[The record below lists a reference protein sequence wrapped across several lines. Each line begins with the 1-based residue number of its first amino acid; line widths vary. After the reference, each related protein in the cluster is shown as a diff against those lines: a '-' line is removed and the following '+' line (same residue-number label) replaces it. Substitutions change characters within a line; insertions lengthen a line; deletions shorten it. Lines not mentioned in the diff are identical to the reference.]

1 MEVGNSGN
9 DGNSGNPTVP
19 EAAGNDGNSGND
31 EILAAIV
38 ALFTTPGT
46 PAELSTAA
54 VSKLIFRNVPEVT
67 AAVLANSDTFTV
79 TVTNKGQRLVRLR
92 GQEPLE
98 APDVDDLQA
107 GVPVGEVE
115 PGAESLDNL
124 ASG

>member
-9 DGNSGNPTVP
+9 DENSGNPTVP

-38 ALFTTPGT
+38 GLFTTPGT

-54 VSKLIFRNVPEVT
+54 LAKLVFRKVPEVT

-79 TVTNKGQRLVRLR
+79 TVTTKGERLVKLR
-92 GQEPLE
+92 EHETLE
-98 APDVDDLQA
+98 APGVDDLQA
-107 GVPVGEVE
+107 AVPVGEVE
-115 PGAESLDNL
+115 PGAEPLDNL